1 MNTVSTDP
9 IIRPAVAVPASKHG
23 LTLFLADN
31 QRPGEHYVGLI
42 LNADQSYHVML
53 QPDILEACEWEVA
66 RAWGDLPTFAE
77 LSLISANAP
86 ANVKNLRLWSIDECS
101 ERKQEFSGVHY
112 VASGEQDYREKIG
125 DPGAACKVRRIYL
138 S

>member
-1 MNTVSTDP
+1 MNTMSTYP
-9 IIRPAVAVPASKHG
+9 STRPAADVPSSNHG
-23 LTLFLADN
+23 LIQFLAEY
-31 QRPGEHYVGLI
+31 RLPGEHYVGLI
-42 LNADQSYHVML
+42 LNADHSYHVML

-77 LSLISANAP
+77 LSLISANAS
-86 ANVKNLRLWSIDECS
+86 AIVKNLRLWSINECS
-101 ERKQEFSGVHY
+101 ERKHEFAGVHY
-112 VASGEQDYREKIG
+112 VASGEQDYREKVG